1 MRIIQK
7 RTRDYSVVDCIR
19 YFNITNRKFGAGGLL
34 TAICCIASA
43 HVALGQVP
51 QPQLGPAAQQPL
63 STSPGL
69 TSLRPDY
76 VLGPNDQILIRSPQS
91 DDINEKPFRIEPDGY
106 LKLPI
111 VGRVRADG
119 LTVQGLEADLVN
131 RLREYIREP
140 LVSITVTQYRSEFV
154 YIVGA
159 FRAPGLYPLQGRR
172 SLIEVLTAVGGLQ
185 PNASRRIKIVRR
197 SEAGPIPLP
206 NAVEDA
212 EKKLSSVE
220 ISIQSL
226 AENVNPAE
234 DIILRPYDT
243 ISVERAERVYV
254 SGEVGKVAAIELGER
269 DSISIAQALTEAGGF
284 TQFAH
289 RDKVRI
295 LRPVLGTNRRA
306 EFEIDLKRVFEG
318 KDIDFPLLPN
328 DVLYVPR
335 SSTRSVFAPMGQT
348 FLGSIPYIIVTG
360 LLR

>member
-1 MRIIQK
+1 MFAI
-7 RTRDYSVVDCIR
+7 SMIR
-19 YFNITNRKFGAGGLL
+19 RLAAPALL
-34 TAICCIASA
+34 TAVFLISPETEAQA
-43 HVALGQVP
+43 QVGPSVQAP
-51 QPQLGPAAQQPL
+51 Q
-63 STSPGL
+63 SPN
-69 TSLRPDY
+69 THTPLRPDY
-76 VLGPNDQILIRSPQS
+76 VLGPNDQVLIRTPQVE
-91 DDINEKPFRIEPDGY
+91 DINDKPFRVESDGS
-106 LKLPI
+106 LKLPNPYGPI
-111 VGRVRADG
+111 RADG
-119 LTVQGLEADLVN
+119 MTVSALENAVAN
-131 RLREYIREP
+131 KLREYIREP
-140 LVSITVTQYRSEFV
+140 FVSITVVQFRSEFV
-154 YIVGA
+154 FVVGA
-159 FRAPGLYPLQGRR
+159 FRAPGIYPIQGRR
-172 SLIEVLTAVGGLQ
+172 TLIEVLTAVGGLQ
-185 PNASRRIKIVRR
+185 QNASRRIKVVRR

-254 SGEVGKVAAIELGER
+254 SGEVGKVSAIELGER
-269 DSISIAQALTEAGGF
+269 ESISIAQALTEAGGF
-284 TQFAH
+284 TQFAY

-335 SSTRSVFAPMGQT
+335 SSKRSIFAPMGQS